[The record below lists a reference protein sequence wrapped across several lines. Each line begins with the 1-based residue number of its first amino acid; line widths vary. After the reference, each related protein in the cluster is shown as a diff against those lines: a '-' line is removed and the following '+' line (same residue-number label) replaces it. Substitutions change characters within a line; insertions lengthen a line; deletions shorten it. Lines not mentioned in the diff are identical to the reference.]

1 MTTLK
6 ITDREEVLRR
16 VLTEAFKP
24 RFGAIGGAADNL
36 LRKLLAKDHPRFIEL
51 LADKTASAYLATSSS
66 KEAMRLNAE
75 GEKIKLAAPVYGVL
89 GSEPTQHWYSCGE
102 KLVRLCTE
110 SIVPC
115 GMGDFVIAD
124 AKFLK
129 TYSQA
134 WADYEAAWYKL
145 ASVLASYKT
154 REKLIADFPEF
165 EVHLPELTVPAKL
178 PAVIVKDV
186 RRDLKKLGVPAVVA
200 AA

>member
-24 RFGAIGGAADNL
+24 RFGALHKSAEDL

-51 LADKTASAYLATSSS
+51 LVDKTASAYLAISSS
-66 KEAMRLNAE
+66 KEAMRLNAD
-75 GEKIKLAAPVYGVL
+75 GKKVKLAAPVYGVL
-89 GSEPTQHWYSCGE
+89 GSEPTDYRGFDG
-102 KLVRLCTE
+102 KLRLVTDI
-110 SIVPC
+110 IVPC

-134 WADYEAAWYKL
+134 WADYGAAWHKL

-154 REKLIADFPEF
+154 REKLVADFPEF

-186 RRDLKKLGVPAVVA
+186 RRDLKTLGVSAVVA

>member
-24 RFGAIGGAADNL
+24 RFEALKKSAEDL
-36 LRKLLAKDHPRFIEL
+36 LRKLLVRDHPRFIEL
-51 LADKTASAYLATSSS
+51 LADKTAGNYLATSHS
-66 KEAMRLNAE
+66 KAAMRLNAN
-75 GEKIKLAAPVYGVL
+75 GEKIKQAAPVYGVC
-89 GSEPTQHWYSCGE
+89 GSEPTDYRGFDG
-102 KLVRLCTE
+102 KLRLVTDV
-110 SIVPC
+110 IVPC

-124 AKFLK
+124 TTYLK

-134 WADYEAAWYKL
+134 WSDYEAAWHKL
-145 ASVLASYKT
+145 ASVLAAYKT